1 MKMNFLYTVPEYKKI
16 RVIIDTD
23 AACEADDPFAIVQ
36 GLLSPKLIVKGIVAE
51 HFVEEG
57 SMERSLAEIHTI
69 LDAMDMKVPALAGNK
84 GPLVENADKD
94 TVEVSE
100 GSQFIIDEAMKDDD
114 KPLFI
119 LCQGA
124 ITNVAAAFIKC
135 PEIIKKVTVIW
146 IGTHGEGNVPAP
158 FREFNAGNDIQ
169 AANLI
174 LKSGTDL
181 WLVPSDVYTTINIG
195 IAEIQRRILP
205 CGEIGKHLFENLD
218 TYNQSEYAG
227 WTKGESWSLGDSPA
241 IALALNPDCGKYV
254 LTPAPDVMEDTS
266 SRVNPYNPIVKIYKD
281 VDSRYILEDLIAKL
295 EIFSSVD

>member
-1 MKMNFLYTVPEYKKI
+1 M
-16 RVIIDTD
+16 
-23 AACEADDPFAIVQ
+23 
-36 GLLSPKLIVKGIVAE
+36 
-51 HFVEEG
+51 
-57 SMERSLAEIHTI
+57 
-69 LDAMDMKVPALAGNK
+69 
-84 GPLVENADKD
+84 
-94 TVEVSE
+94 
-100 GSQFIIDEAMKDDD
+100 
-114 KPLFI
+114 
-119 LCQGA
+119 
-124 ITNVAAAFIKC
+124 
-135 PEIIKKVTVIW
+135 IW

-266 SRVNPYNPIVKIYKD
+266 SRVNPYNPIVRIYKD

-295 EIFSSVD
+295 EIFTNRAGN